1 MDVYEAVRTRLTVR
15 EFKPDPVPDEVVQ
28 KMLRAVQWAPSSRNR
43 QPWHLVVVRDKDM
56 LRKIGSIASSGRFV
70 ADAPMAI
77 AVAMENADR
86 PDLDT
91 GRAVQQMELVAWEE
105 GLGTCFVG
113 LRLAEQN
120 RQIKEL
126 LGIPESFDL
135 VTVLPFGYR
144 LVESQGRQGM
154 KNRKSMDDIV
164 HWEQYGG
171 EESAV
176 TSSEQSTIRTVAG
189 TGEAGHT
196 GDGGPAESAAMS
208 EPFMCV
214 FDADGNL
221 FVCEVGTHVVRK
233 IDAVSGIVSTVAG
246 QRRVGIHR
254 RRRPGHR
261 SDPERTVL
269 TGRRFGRQHLH
280 SG

>member
-126 LGIPESFDL
+126 LGIPEGFDL

-144 LVESQGRQGM
+144 LVEGQGRQGM

-164 HWEQYGG
+164 HWEQYG
-171 EESAV
+171 E
-176 TSSEQSTIRTVAG
+176 
-189 TGEAGHT
+189 
-196 GDGGPAESAAMS
+196 
-208 EPFMCV
+208 
-214 FDADGNL
+214 
-221 FVCEVGTHVVRK
+221 RK
-233 IDAVSGIVSTVAG
+233 A
-246 QRRVGIHR
+246 Q
-254 RRRPGHR
+254 
-261 SDPERTVL
+261 
-269 TGRRFGRQHLH
+269 
-280 SG
+280 

>member
-15 EFKPDPVPDEVVQ
+15 EFKPDPVPDEVVE
-28 KMLRAVQWAPSSRNR
+28 KLLRAVQWAPSSRNR
-43 QPWHLVVVRDKDM
+43 QPWRLVVVRDKDT

-120 RQIKEL
+120 RQVKQL
-126 LGIPESFDL
+126 LAIPDSFDL

-144 LVESQGRQGM
+144 LARGPGQT
-154 KNRKSMDDIV
+154 
-164 HWEQYGG
+164 WP
-171 EESAV
+171 EEP
-176 TSSEQSTIRTVAG
+176 QVAG
-189 TGEAGHT
+189 
-196 GDGGPAESAAMS
+196 
-208 EPFMCV
+208 
-214 FDADGNL
+214 
-221 FVCEVGTHVVRK
+221 R
-233 IDAVSGIVSTVAG
+233 
-246 QRRVGIHR
+246 
-254 RRRPGHR
+254 HR
-261 SDPERTVL
+261 SLGEVR
-269 TGRRFGRQHLH
+269 GEK
-280 SG
+280 

>member
-43 QPWHLVVVRDKDM
+43 QPWRLVVVRDKDM

-126 LGIPESFDL
+126 LGIPEGFDL

-144 LVESQGRQGM
+144 LVEGQGRQGM

-164 HWEQYGG
+164 HWEQYG
-171 EESAV
+171 
-176 TSSEQSTIRTVAG
+176 
-189 TGEAGHT
+189 
-196 GDGGPAESAAMS
+196 
-208 EPFMCV
+208 
-214 FDADGNL
+214 
-221 FVCEVGTHVVRK
+221 
-233 IDAVSGIVSTVAG
+233 
-246 QRRVGIHR
+246 
-254 RRRPGHR
+254 
-261 SDPERTVL
+261 ERTA
-269 TGRRFGRQHLH
+269 Q
-280 SG
+280 

>member
-15 EFKPDPVPDEVVQ
+15 EFKPDPVPDDVVQ

-120 RQIKEL
+120 RQIKEI

-164 HWEQYGG
+164 HWEQYG
-171 EESAV
+171 
-176 TSSEQSTIRTVAG
+176 
-189 TGEAGHT
+189 
-196 GDGGPAESAAMS
+196 
-208 EPFMCV
+208 
-214 FDADGNL
+214 
-221 FVCEVGTHVVRK
+221 
-233 IDAVSGIVSTVAG
+233 
-246 QRRVGIHR
+246 
-254 RRRPGHR
+254 
-261 SDPERTVL
+261 ERTA
-269 TGRRFGRQHLH
+269 Q
-280 SG
+280 

>member
-43 QPWHLVVVRDKDM
+43 QPWRLVVVRDKDT

-144 LVESQGRQGM
+144 LVESQGSQGM
-154 KNRKSMDDIV
+154 KNRKSLAEIV
-164 HWEQYGG
+164 HWEKYG
-171 EESAV
+171 EKK
-176 TSSEQSTIRTVAG
+176 TQ
-189 TGEAGHT
+189 
-196 GDGGPAESAAMS
+196 
-208 EPFMCV
+208 
-214 FDADGNL
+214 
-221 FVCEVGTHVVRK
+221 
-233 IDAVSGIVSTVAG
+233 
-246 QRRVGIHR
+246 
-254 RRRPGHR
+254 
-261 SDPERTVL
+261 
-269 TGRRFGRQHLH
+269 
-280 SG
+280 

>member
-1 MDVYEAVRTRLTVR
+1 MDVYEAVRMRLTVR
-15 EFKPDPVPDEVVQ
+15 EFKPDPVPNDVVQ

-164 HWEQYGG
+164 HWEQYG
-171 EESAV
+171 
-176 TSSEQSTIRTVAG
+176 
-189 TGEAGHT
+189 
-196 GDGGPAESAAMS
+196 
-208 EPFMCV
+208 
-214 FDADGNL
+214 
-221 FVCEVGTHVVRK
+221 
-233 IDAVSGIVSTVAG
+233 
-246 QRRVGIHR
+246 
-254 RRRPGHR
+254 
-261 SDPERTVL
+261 ERTA
-269 TGRRFGRQHLH
+269 Q
-280 SG
+280 

>member
-1 MDVYEAVRTRLTVR
+1 MDVFEAVRTRLTVR
-15 EFKPDPVPDEVVQ
+15 EFKPDPVPDDVVQ
-28 KMLRAVQWAPSSRNR
+28 KMLKAVQWAPSSRNR
-43 QPWHLVVVRDKDM
+43 QPWRLVVVRDKDM

-164 HWEQYGG
+164 HWEQYG
-171 EESAV
+171 E
-176 TSSEQSTIRTVAG
+176 
-189 TGEAGHT
+189 
-196 GDGGPAESAAMS
+196 
-208 EPFMCV
+208 
-214 FDADGNL
+214 
-221 FVCEVGTHVVRK
+221 RK
-233 IDAVSGIVSTVAG
+233 A
-246 QRRVGIHR
+246 Q
-254 RRRPGHR
+254 
-261 SDPERTVL
+261 
-269 TGRRFGRQHLH
+269 
-280 SG
+280 

>member
-15 EFKPDPVPDEVVQ
+15 EFKPDPVPDEVVE
-28 KMLRAVQWAPSSRNR
+28 KLLRAVLWAPSSRNR
-43 QPWHLVVVRDKDM
+43 QPWHIVVVRDSET
-56 LRKIGSIASSGRFV
+56 LRKIGSIASSGRFL

-120 RQIKEL
+120 QQVKQL

-144 LVESQGRQGM
+144 LDQSQGRLGR
-154 KNRKSMDDIV
+154 KNRKSLSEIV
-164 HWEQYGG
+164 HWEKYGEG
-171 EESAV
+171 S
-176 TSSEQSTIRTVAG
+176 R
-189 TGEAGHT
+189 
-196 GDGGPAESAAMS
+196 
-208 EPFMCV
+208 
-214 FDADGNL
+214 
-221 FVCEVGTHVVRK
+221 
-233 IDAVSGIVSTVAG
+233 
-246 QRRVGIHR
+246 
-254 RRRPGHR
+254 
-261 SDPERTVL
+261 
-269 TGRRFGRQHLH
+269 
-280 SG
+280 